1 MAPPALVVVTGAT
14 GFIALHCIAHLLR
27 QGYRVRGTVR
37 RAEGTRVVRDAVAS
51 VAASATQLEV
61 CTADLLADEGWDAA
75 LAGAEGVLHTAT
87 PVPTR
92 MARRDDRLEAAAVE
106 GTRRVVAAATD
117 AGATRVVVTS
127 SIAAVMAG
135 ASRTP
140 GRVFTEADWSRLDAP
155 MPAYSRAKTL
165 AEREAWARAAS
176 SGVAGAPEVVALNP
190 AFVIGPPLGGV
201 RNASNELVR
210 VLIERRVPAVPRLL
224 FPLVDVRDVADAH
237 LRALT
242 VPEAAGERF
251 LLAAGE
257 YWYEDLASDLRAA
270 GYAVPTRVVPD
281 WIVRTIGLF
290 HPTVRFGAQGLGW
303 SYRINSDKARE
314 GLGWQPRPVHES
326 LLDTADA
333 LRRRP

>member
-14 GFIALHCIAHLLR
+14 GFIALHCIARLLA

-37 RAEGTRVVRDAVAS
+37 RAEGMRLVRDALAGVAS
-51 VAASATQLEV
+51 SATPLEL
-61 CTADLLADEGWDAA
+61 CRSDLLADEGWADA
-75 LAGAEGVLHTAT
+75 LAGADAVLHTAT

-92 MARRDDRLEAAAVE
+92 MAARDDRLEAAAVE
-106 GTRRVVAAATD
+106 GTRRVLRAATD

-127 SIAAVMAG
+127 SIAAVTAG
-135 ASRTP
+135 ATRTP
-140 GRVFTEADWSRLDAP
+140 GRVFTEADWSRLDTP

-165 AEREAWARAAS
+165 AERAAWACAAS

-190 AFVIGPPLGGV
+190 AFVIGPPHGGV

-210 VLIERRVPAVPRLL
+210 VLVERRVPAVPRLL

-237 LRALT
+237 VRALT

-257 YWYEDLASDLRAA
+257 YWYEDLARELRAA

-303 SYRINSDKARE
+303 AYRIASDKARAR
-314 GLGWQPRPVHES
+314 LGWQPRPVRES
-326 LLDTADA
+326 LLDTAAA